1 MRMLSVEFPRDVIF
15 TASLFGF
22 ATFVWAGWAQER
34 PRHWA
39 WRIVFGVLSL
49 AGVALVG
56 ITLPTAIRNWTSATA
71 LRVDS
76 VPFAVYIA
84 MVAVEVVGGLIA
96 AIILLRKKKGELMAP
111 VMLLIVGLHWVP
123 MIWVFE
129 QPFLAPVSLW
139 AIAVAIVTFFLPSE
153 KQAPS
158 FWCGILGAPVFLI
171 TGVIFAVVGLN
182 QFASMTCAC

>member
-1 MRMLSVEFPRDVIF
+1 MLSVEFPRDVIF

-49 AGVALVG
+49 AGVALLGV
-56 ITLPTAIRNWTSATA
+56 TLPTAIRNWSSATA
-71 LRVDS
+71 LQVDS
-76 VPFAVYIA
+76 LPFTIYIV
-84 MVAVEVVGGLIA
+84 MVALEVVGGLIA
-96 AIILLRKKKGELMAP
+96 AFFLLHRKKGELMAP

-129 QPFLAPVSLW
+129 QPFLAPASIW
-139 AIAVAIVTFFLPSE
+139 AVAVAIAAFFLPRE

-158 FWCGILGAPVFLI
+158 FWCGILAAPVFLL
-171 TGVIFAVVGLN
+171 TGVIFAVVGLHE
-182 QFASMTCAC
+182 FANMPCAC